1 MDQFRKKTINQ
12 EGKKKEAEEDLV
24 RTSWEENTGDGAAKS
39 HRPLHYIFRSSVT
52 IMTPNMLHWSGNLEI
67 VVARCR
73 LIEV

>member
-52 IMTPNMLHWSGNLEI
+52 IPNPS
-67 VVARCR
+67 ARER
-73 LIEV
+73 RH

>member
-52 IMTPNMLHWSGNLEI
+52 IE
-67 VVARCR
+67 
-73 LIEV
+73 

>member
-52 IMTPNMLHWSGNLEI
+52 GRNSFTASLCSIAIGGPS
-67 VVARCR
+67 
-73 LIEV
+73 

>member
-52 IMTPNMLHWSGNLEI
+52 PRVGI
-67 VVARCR
+67 A
-73 LIEV
+73 

>member
-52 IMTPNMLHWSGNLEI
+52 RSLSFG
-67 VVARCR
+67 RCW
-73 LIEV
+73 EVWNPTSTG